1 MLLPLTK
8 TSSDVAFDQR
18 GKRPSPPLRRASEVE
33 IFHCPGPR
41 KERTK
46 IPVSPRYASH
56 RPSGE
61 SAGALLAKRYHFSP
75 PGGST
80 VAKSVGAGGFA
91 FGSSGVFR
99 IITRLPP
106 FASSSSKTSVLPDG
120 SQEPGR

>member
-18 GKRPSPPLRRASEVE
+18 GKRPSPPLRRSSEVE

-75 PGGST
+75 PGGLT
-80 VAKSVGAGGFA
+80 VAKSVGALGGF
-91 FGSSGVFR
+91 R
-99 IITRLPP
+99 TITRLPP